1 MEDGPRLLLTILK
14 IMVRR
19 SKTIQEVIKESKI
32 YLKNTQNKNKV
43 VLKGSRSILET
54 IKEGLAYL

>member
-1 MEDGPRLLLTILK
+1 
-14 IMVRR
+14 MVRR

-43 VLKGSRSILET
+43 VMKGSRSILET